1 MQFKPAVTALV
12 SAVALATLLS
22 GCKKEE
28 AAPAAQAPQVG
39 VVTIQPQAFTLTS
52 ELPGRTSAYRVA
64 EVRPQVNGIILKR
77 LFKEGSEVKEGQQLY
92 QIDPAVYEATL
103 ANAKANLLAT
113 RSLAERYKQLID
125 EQAVSK
131 QEYDDANAKRLQ
143 AEASLK
149 SAQIDLRYTKVLAPI
164 SGRIGRSSFTE
175 GALVSN
181 GQTDAMATI
190 QQLDPIYVDVTQST
204 AELLK
209 LRRDLES
216 GQLQKAGDNAASV
229 QLVLEDGSLF
239 KQEGRLEFSE
249 VAVDETTGSVTLRA
263 LFPNPDHTLLPG
275 IYGAWISPMPIAL
288 TTACTLLA
296 APSLARM
303 LLMWNVTVRSEMLSC
318 SPISLAVR
326 PSLVQ
331 LSTSRSRL
339 VSEML
344 AAGDSFGTRNRPISE
359 CERLASQLACSVRL
373 LISAGVRR
381 SERRA
386 MVNSPNTPRAAQL
399 DCATPTDMPKSR
411 ASRQSDGCSAASASG
426 QMIMFGLA
434 APSRTVGSI
443 SM

>member
-28 AAPAAQAPQVG
+28 AAPAPQAPLVG
-39 VVTIQPQAFTLTS
+39 VVTLQPQAFTLTS
-52 ELPGRTSAYRVA
+52 ELPGRTTAFRVA

-92 QIDPAVYEATL
+92 QIDPSVYEANL
-103 ANAKANLLAT
+103 ANAQANLQAT

-164 SGRIGRSSFTE
+164 SGRIGRSSVTE

-181 GQTDAMATI
+181 GQTNAMATI

-216 GQLQKAGDNAASV
+216 GQLQKAGENAAKV
-229 QLVLEDGSLF
+229 QLILEDGSKF
-239 KQEGRLEFSE
+239 AQEGRLEFSE
-249 VAVDETTGSVTLRA
+249 VSVDETTGSVTLRA
-263 LFPNPDHTLLPG
+263 VFPNPEHTLLPG
-275 IYGAWISPMPIAL
+275 MFVHARLQNGVNANAILAPQQGVTRDLKGTP
-288 TTACTLLA
+288 TAMVVNQENKVELRQLKASRTLGSDWLIEEGLN
-296 APSLARM
+296 PGDRLITEG
-303 LLMWNVTVRSEMLSC
+303 LQY
-318 SPISLAVR
+318 VR
-326 PSLVQ
+326 PGVEVKVGEATNVKKPGNPQ
-331 LSTSRSRL
+331 AN
-339 VSEML
+339 
-344 AAGDSFGTRNRPISE
+344 AAK
-359 CERLASQLACSVRL
+359 A
-373 LISAGVRR
+373 
-381 SERRA
+381 
-386 MVNSPNTPRAAQL
+386 
-399 DCATPTDMPKSR
+399 
-411 ASRQSDGCSAASASG
+411 DGKAE
-426 QMIMFGLA
+426 
-434 APSRTVGSI
+434 
-443 SM
+443 